1 MQYDNVGRPAHQ
13 RVRHNGRTLLGKS
26 YVWGDNLRLLRTLDT
41 INGRNVRY
49 DYDAFGSLSAAVYG
63 DGSRQW
69 RNLDLM
75 GNVYDSPDRTDR
87 SYARSGQLHED
98 RKWRYY
104 YDSQGNLVLKTM
116 RRMKP

>member
-1 MQYDNVGRPAHQ
+1 MHYDNVGRPAHQ

-49 DYDAFGSLSAAVYG
+49 DYDAFGSLSASVYG

-69 RNLDLM
+69 RNPDLM
-75 GNVYDSPDRTDR
+75 GKRVRQPRPY
-87 SYARSGQLHED
+87 GQELC
-98 RKWRYY
+98 
-104 YDSQGNLVLKTM
+104 
-116 RRMKP
+116 P